1 MSKVALFFLFFAT
14 ALLAED
20 TKLEDAKVE
29 VYATKMDTKENIVMA
44 EGDVVVVYQD
54 YYLSAKR
61 ARYDRASGD
70 LELFG
75 SIEATQGENIK
86 LLGEYAKL
94 NIANKE
100 RAFEP
105 FFMLE
110 KKSDVWLSGDKGYAK
125 DTDVEVTSGVMSGCD
140 PNNPL
145 WKMEFTSSEYDT
157 DTMWLNLYN
166 TRIYLYD
173 IPVFYTPYFGYSLDT
188 TRRTGLLP
196 PMVGYS
202 TKEGL
207 YYEQAL
213 FIAEQNWWDLELK
226 PQIRTNRGNGLYST
240 FRFVDSKTSRGS
252 LTGGYFK
259 EKQSY
264 FQESELANDTH
275 YGFNFFYQNDDFI
288 NQWFNTTLKG
298 QSGIYADI
306 VNMNDVD
313 YINLSTN
320 DTTQNATTTQ
330 LLSRINLFYNEDDD
344 YMGAYLKHYK
354 DLTLDSNEKTIQNLP
369 ALHYHTYVKTWL
381 EDHFFYTT
389 DIQSNNYYRQMGVGA
404 VQTDMNIPLTLQTS
418 LFDEYL
424 NLSYTSHL
432 YAQHTAFHGEDGL
445 QDHLREY
452 DSGVF
457 ARNYHQFGASTQLAR
472 AFETFTHVVEF
483 GTQYQ
488 LDGMES
494 ENGYYEE
501 QLEIFTPQ
509 QRENYCSLATN
520 ISDPEYAARCEFYN
534 IATVSRR
541 LQLYFAH
548 YLFDILGEQILYHKI
563 SQNVSYESG
572 EADTIENELDY
583 RITQGW
589 SFYNNMIYNYD
600 ESDFSKNFNQ
610 ISYDNGV
617 INLSLSHMYKDNFL
631 PYTATTTPITSYL
644 TSGIGYR
651 YDKHYSYSLRHSY
664 DLERSQKRGFEI
676 GFLYQKKCWDF
687 GLRYV
692 ENNRPILNLSG
703 ISDSIYDRYIYLT
716 IRLKPIMSPKST
728 ASGFAYKLPD
738 KSKE

>member
-1 MSKVALFFLFFAT
+1 MSKAVLFLLFFA
-14 ALLAED
+14 ASVWAD
-20 TKLEDAKVE
+20 DAKVE
-29 VYATKMDTKENIVMA
+29 VFATTMDTQENIVTA
-44 EGDVVVVYQD
+44 NGDVVVIYQD
-54 YYLSAKR
+54 YHLSAKK
-61 ARYDRASGD
+61 ARYDRNSGD

-75 SIEATQGENIK
+75 NIAASQGENIK

-100 RAFEP
+100 RTFQP

-110 KKSDVWLSGDKGYAK
+110 KTSDVWLSGDEGYAK

-145 WKMEFTSSEYDT
+145 WKMEFTSSEYNT

-188 TRRTGLLP
+188 TRRTGVLP

-226 PQIRTNRGNGLYST
+226 PQIRTNRGEGLYST
-240 FRFVDSKTSRGS
+240 FRFVDSKTSKGS
-252 LTGGYFK
+252 LTAGYFQ

-264 FQESELANDTH
+264 FSDSQLANDKH
-275 YGFNFFYQNDDFI
+275 YGFNFLYQNDDVI
-288 NQWFNTTLKG
+288 NQWFGTTLEG

-320 DTTQNATTTQ
+320 DTTQNATTRQ
-330 LLSRINLFYNEDDD
+330 LLSRVNVFYNRDDD

-354 DLTLDSNEKTIQNLP
+354 DLKLDSNEKTIQNLP
-369 ALHYHTYVKTWL
+369 ALHYHTYLDTWL
-381 EDHFFYTT
+381 ENHLTYSM
-389 DIQSNNYYRQMGVGA
+389 DIQSNNYYRQVGVGA
-404 VQTDMNIPLTLQTS
+404 VQTDMNIPVTLQTS
-418 LFDEYL
+418 LFDEFL
-424 NLSYTSHL
+424 NVAYTSHF
-432 YAQHTAFHGEDGL
+432 YAQHTDFNGENSL
-445 QDHLREY
+445 QNSSLEY
-452 DSGVF
+452 DSGLF
-457 ARNYHQFGASTQLAR
+457 GRNYHQFNASTQLTR
-472 AFETFTHVVEF
+472 AFETFTHVVEL

-488 LDGMES
+488 MDGLETK
-494 ENGYYEE
+494 NGYYEE
-501 QLEIFTPQ
+501 QMELFTPQ
-509 QRENYCSLATN
+509 QRDDYCSYASNAT
-520 ISDPEYAARCEFYN
+520 DPEYAARCELYN
-534 IATVSRR
+534 IASVERR

-548 YLFDILGEQILYHKI
+548 YLYDILGEQILYHRV
-563 SQNVSYESG
+563 SQNISYNSNV
-572 EADTIENELDY
+572 ADEIENELDY
-583 RITQGW
+583 QMTD
-589 SFYNNMIYNYD
+589 SLNFYNNMVYNYD
-600 ESDFSKNFNQ
+600 QSDFSKNFNK
-610 ISYDNGV
+610 ISYRASSFDLG
-617 INLSLSHMYKDNFL
+617 LSHMYKDSFL
-631 PYTATTTPITSYL
+631 PDTATVSPITSYL
-644 TSGIGYR
+644 TSSINYK
-651 YDKHYSYSLRHSY
+651 YDKHYSYSYRHSY

-676 GFLYQKKCWDF
+676 GFLYQKRCWDF

-716 IRLKPIMSPKST
+716 LRLKPIMSPNST
-728 ASGFAYKLPD
+728 ASGFAYRLPD
-738 KSKE
+738 KSENN